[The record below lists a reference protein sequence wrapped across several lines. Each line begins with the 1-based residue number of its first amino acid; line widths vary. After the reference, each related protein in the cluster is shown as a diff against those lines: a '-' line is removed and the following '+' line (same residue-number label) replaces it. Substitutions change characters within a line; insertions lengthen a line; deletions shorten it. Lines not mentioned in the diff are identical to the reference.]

1 MWIVNRCD
9 KNNYQLTILG
19 PSDDRAINHV
29 GLPVTEHLL
38 LDLLINFGNQTSRRQ
53 YVKLFVAKTALYI
66 KYAFFLFLT
75 N

>member
-9 KNNYQLTILG
+9 KNNYQLG
-19 PSDDRAINHV
+19 ADRAINHV

-66 KYAFFLFLT
+66 KYAFFCFLQIKK
-75 N
+75 